1 MTKVTMNQTNLESAI
16 KSLRDLA
23 DDCEISRDTIVRA
36 YNADGDT
43 LASQGYREP
52 EDFSASVNT
61 AVQTVRDRADT
72 IEKYKDNIVA
82 LNESGT
88 ASMDADG
95 VITLTLPDDA
105 ALLDD
110 PTDFASWAQ
119 ATIDANDLKSLTE
132 SSDMTATSP
141 SGRTYDQVIDSIRA
155 NSTDSGGYDADH
167 RAAYSDALITA
178 IGPENLT
185 SLPISA
191 QQHFLY
197 NPPTGKEVNTR
208 PEAGGD
214 LASLLGTVLATA
226 SWSWSWDEARSRK
239 VADAIVS
246 SVDEEGEYGRIS
258 ALNAI
263 LGGHDADDNHVN
275 DLTFDRRL
283 LVDLAEGLDDIDY
296 QKVAR
301 AASYPEQGGGD
312 LTSQGEAR
320 ARATILGS
328 SLSGYSFDPLTG
340 VLDAMGNNS
349 SAALAYLAPT
359 TEDGAVDTS
368 RVADLSART
377 WDEAG
382 LAGYTGAVAAASSLR
397 TSEVGNQ
404 SEQATQLAGSAIH
417 SLARSTSADAYN
429 EDAKA
434 RTGMLL
440 ANCPAEL
447 VVAAQ
452 IDNGQGATV
461 NNPETGSPF
470 PEATSDDMRTL
481 IYDVADSTSAVT
493 TMSSTVADYTHNH
506 AVALAQEAEGDEQT
520 KISALNNEYN
530 RGAQAAGLIAGL
542 ADNRAADITSAGTAK
557 SDGAE
562 SAASTALGAFSTAV
576 STGLS
581 TAFPEATLASAA
593 WSTFSTVSTP
603 AAVDALTPDASY
615 QASQGSEGL
624 KSGLWV
630 SLIRDTANLGLLRDT
645 DFNPDKGTYG
655 WLNNDA
661 RTIDLTGTDPATVHS
676 EMVDWT
682 NTINSSTRWASE
694 YDPNIPT
701 VADNMHE
708 FFGSGRDSGHEFST
722 E

>member
-1 MTKVTMNQTNLESAI
+1 MTTRGRCGRQPSPRT
-16 KSLRDLA
+16 RP
-23 DDCEISRDTIVRA
+23 
-36 YNADGDT
+36 G
-43 LASQGYREP
+43 P
-52 EDFSASVNT
+52 HT

-105 ALLDD
+105 ALPDD

-119 ATIDANDLKSLTE
+119 TTIDANDLKSLTE
-132 SSDMTATSP
+132 SSDMSATSP

-167 RAAYSDALITA
+167 RAAYSDALVTA

-197 NPPTGKEVNTR
+197 NPPAGKEVNTR

-214 LASLLGTVLATA
+214 LASLLGTM
-226 SWSWSWDEARSRK
+226 
-239 VADAIVS
+239 
-246 SVDEEGEYGRIS
+246 
-258 ALNAI
+258 
-263 LGGHDADDNHVN
+263 
-275 DLTFDRRL
+275 
-283 LVDLAEGLDDIDY
+283 
-296 QKVAR
+296 
-301 AASYPEQGGGD
+301 
-312 LTSQGEAR
+312 
-320 ARATILGS
+320 
-328 SLSGYSFDPLTG
+328 
-340 VLDAMGNNS
+340 LDAMGNNS

-417 SLARSTSADAYN
+417 GLARSTSADAYN

-452 IDNGQGATV
+452 MPNDQGAAV
-461 NNPETGSPF
+461 KDPETGSPF
-470 PEATSDDMRTL
+470 PEAASDDMRTL

-506 AVALAQEAEGDEQT
+506 AVALVKDADGDEQT
-520 KISALNNEYN
+520 TISALNNEYN

-542 ADNRAADITSAGTAK
+542 ADNRAADISSVGTAK

-581 TAFPEATLASAA
+581 TAFPEAALASAA

-645 DFNPDKGTYG
+645 DFNPAKGTYG
-655 WLNNDA
+655 WLDNDA
-661 RTIDLTGTDPATVHS
+661 HTIDLTGTDPATVHS

-682 NTINSSTRWASE
+682 NKINSSTRWASE
-694 YDPNIPT
+694 RDPNIPA

-708 FFGSGRDSGHEFST
+708 FFGSGRSKGHELST
-722 E
+722 K

>member
-1 MTKVTMNQTNLESAI
+1 MTTRGRCGRQPSPRTRS
-16 KSLRDLA
+16 
-23 DDCEISRDTIVRA
+23 
-36 YNADGDT
+36 G
-43 LASQGYREP
+43 P
-52 EDFSASVNT
+52 HT

-105 ALLDD
+105 ALPDD

-214 LASLLGTVLATA
+214 LASLLGTM
-226 SWSWSWDEARSRK
+226 
-239 VADAIVS
+239 
-246 SVDEEGEYGRIS
+246 
-258 ALNAI
+258 
-263 LGGHDADDNHVN
+263 
-275 DLTFDRRL
+275 
-283 LVDLAEGLDDIDY
+283 
-296 QKVAR
+296 
-301 AASYPEQGGGD
+301 
-312 LTSQGEAR
+312 
-320 ARATILGS
+320 
-328 SLSGYSFDPLTG
+328 
-340 VLDAMGNNS
+340 LDAMGNNS

-452 IDNGQGATV
+452 KDNGQGAPITD
-461 NNPETGSPF
+461 PETDSPF

-506 AVALAQEAEGDEQT
+506 AVALAKDAEGDEQT

-530 RGAQAAGLIAGL
+530 HGAQAAGLIAGL

-562 SAASTALGAFSTAV
+562 STASTALGAFSTAV

-593 WSTFSTVSTP
+593 WSAFSTVSTP

-645 DFNPDKGTYG
+645 DFNPAKGTYG
-655 WLNNDA
+655 WLDNDA

-682 NTINSSTRWASE
+682 NKINSSTQWASE
-694 YDPNIPT
+694 RDPNIPA

-708 FFGSGRDSGHEFST
+708 FFGSGRSKGHEFST